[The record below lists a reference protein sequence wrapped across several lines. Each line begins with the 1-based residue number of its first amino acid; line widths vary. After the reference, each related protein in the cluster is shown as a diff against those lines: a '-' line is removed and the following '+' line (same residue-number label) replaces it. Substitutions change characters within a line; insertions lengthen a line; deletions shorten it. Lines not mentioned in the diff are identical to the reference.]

1 MCAVMPSH
9 TFSYIKETSSFLATI
24 KNALARQSLDFQ
36 QKLSFVSRE
45 KEKGIH
51 YYLAG
56 VCILLYYQNNDW
68 HVLLIK
74 RSAKVS
80 QPGDLSFP
88 GGIFSPWQDHL
99 LKYMISLGITPLF
112 KGKDSLLFKNMD
124 HGTQRF
130 MVRFLATAVR
140 EAWEEIGINPFNLT
154 YLGSFNSYT
163 LNVFPSIIFPSV
175 CHVKEKQLY
184 RLSDEVAQVIP
195 LPFSLLFDDSFY
207 YRLHIYRNQDSDISK
222 EFPCLCFP
230 DERGENHI
238 LWGATFFLLMT
249 FLQTVYGF
257 RTPEIHPDKEI
268 LTKILP
274 PHYSTLTQE
283 LS

>member
-1 MCAVMPSH
+1 MPSQG
-9 TFSYIKETSSFLATI
+9 FSYTKDVSSFLATI
-24 KNALARQSLDFQ
+24 RNALARQSLNFQ
-36 QKLSFVSRE
+36 EKISFASRE

-56 VCILLYYQNNDW
+56 VCIPLCYHDNDW
-68 HVLLIK
+68 HILLIK

-99 LKYMISLGITPLF
+99 LKYAISLGIIPLL
-112 KGKDSLLFKNMD
+112 KEKDNLLLKNMD
-124 HGTQRF
+124 RGTQRF
-130 MVRFLATAVR
+130 MTQFLATAVR
-140 EAWEEIGINPFNLT
+140 EAWEEIGINPFRLT
-154 YLGSFNSYT
+154 YLGSFSPYT
-163 LNVFPSIIFPSV
+163 LSVFPSVIFPSV
-175 CHVKEKQLY
+175 CHVAEKPLY
-184 RLSDEVAQVIP
+184 RLSDEVEQVIP

-207 YRLHIYRNQDSDISK
+207 YRLLIYRNRDSDTSE
-222 EFPCLCFP
+222 EFPCLFFP
-230 DERGENHI
+230 DGRGENHI

-257 RTPEIHPDKEI
+257 QAPKIHPRKEI

-274 PHYSTLTQE
+274 PHYSTMVQE